1 NLDFLKRFRSLLDEY
16 PGSAAVGEVGDAER
30 GLEIVAQYTSGDERV
45 HMCYAF
51 DFLTVGRPNATI
63 VRDVIKEFEQEA
75 ADGWACWAFSNHDVQ
90 RHSSRWTKGVDD
102 SEALLKMALTLI
114 LSLRGSV
121 CLYQGEELG
130 LDEADVPFE
139 ALQDPYGIRF
149 WPKFKG
155 RDGCRTPMIWNH
167 NGLNGGFSDGKP
179 WLPIPGNHMQSA
191 ADKQEGSPDSVLSH
205 YRAAL
210 AFRAK
215 YLEFAK
221 GSIRF
226 IGNDKDVLVLERAHA
241 DAVMFV
247 AINMSEH
254 AKSIEA
260 CSSDFQ
266 QLSSPGATGN
276 NELGKI
282 NLPPFGSYF
291 ARKQLKD
298 GGAS

>member
-1 NLDFLKRFRSLLDEY
+1 
-16 PGSAAVGEVGDAER
+16 
-30 GLEIVAQYTSGDERV
+30 
-45 HMCYAF
+45 

-63 VRDVIKEFEQEA
+63 VRDVIKEFEEEA

-90 RHSSRWTKGVDD
+90 RHSSRWTNGVSD
-102 SEALLKMALTLI
+102 SESLLKMALTLI

-130 LDEADVPFE
+130 LDEADVPLE
-139 ALQDPYGIRF
+139 AMQDPYGIRF

-179 WLPIPGNHMQSA
+179 WLPIPDNHIQA
-191 ADKQEGSPDSVLSH
+191 AVDRQEGSADSVLSH

-221 GSIRF
+221 GTIRF

-241 DAVMFV
+241 GSTMFV
-247 AINMSEH
+247 AINLSEH

-266 QLSSPGATGN
+266 QLTSPGATGK